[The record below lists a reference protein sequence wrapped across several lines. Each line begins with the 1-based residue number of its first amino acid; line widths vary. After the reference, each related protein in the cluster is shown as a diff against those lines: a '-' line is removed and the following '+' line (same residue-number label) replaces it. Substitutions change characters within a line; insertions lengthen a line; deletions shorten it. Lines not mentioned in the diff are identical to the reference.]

1 MKPYLTTP
9 LLKKFK
15 HGFFDRTGGLSDQ
28 EFKSLNCSFGNGDN
42 KNTVV
47 SNRALVSQ
55 QMGINSSNLI
65 ILSQIHSS
73 NVVEIKDIIK
83 FQRALKIISNCE
95 NSMFSKLFLNS
106 YYIYISIE

>member
-15 HGFFDRTGGLSDQ
+15 HGFFDRTGGLSDK

-73 NVVEIKDIIK
+73 KVVEIKEIIIMK
-83 FQRALKIISNCE
+83 LIF
-95 NSMFSKLFLNS
+95 FSF
-106 YYIYISIE
+106 IYISFYLLNVNCFF

>member
-15 HGFFDRTGGLSDQ
+15 HGFFDRTGGLSGK

-47 SNRALVSQ
+47 
-55 QMGINSSNLI
+55 
-65 ILSQIHSS
+65 
-73 NVVEIKDIIK
+73 
-83 FQRALKIISNCE
+83 
-95 NSMFSKLFLNS
+95 
-106 YYIYISIE
+106 